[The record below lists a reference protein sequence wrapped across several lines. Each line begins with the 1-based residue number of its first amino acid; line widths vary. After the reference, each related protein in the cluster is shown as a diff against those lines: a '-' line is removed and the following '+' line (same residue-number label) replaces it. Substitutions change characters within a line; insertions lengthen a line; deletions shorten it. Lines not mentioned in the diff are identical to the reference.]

1 MNSKYI
7 FAGLL
12 GLSLMLPSCSLD
24 YNPVSDYSDVT
35 EGTIDNTVDEIIY
48 QNRADAESA
57 LTALYND
64 FKGNQN
70 QLQLDFLLIGDVHS
84 DNA

>member
-1 MNSKYI
+1 
-7 FAGLL
+7 
-12 GLSLMLPSCSLD
+12 MLPSCGLD
-24 YNPVSDYSDVT
+24 YDPVSDYSDVT

-64 FKGNQN
+64 FKGN
-70 QLQLDFLLIGDVHS
+70 LVS
-84 DNA
+84 